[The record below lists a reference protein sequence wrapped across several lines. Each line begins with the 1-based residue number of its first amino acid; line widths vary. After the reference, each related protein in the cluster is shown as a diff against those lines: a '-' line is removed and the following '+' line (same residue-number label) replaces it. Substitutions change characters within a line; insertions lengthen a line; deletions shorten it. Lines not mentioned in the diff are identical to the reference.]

1 MSIEVTCPACGGSI
15 QIENVSE
22 VVECPLCQMHL
33 EINPETNE
41 PVLVSEDAIEEESE
55 NQNSEPETAPEESAE
70 TTEADTTAGEME
82 SPVDA
87 TPDSGDSEEIQN
99 DAETTSPFAFLP
111 GGNQTKS
118 EKAKPV
124 RPATNFSFLPGG
136 NDDSEEAEPAT
147 ETIEATSVEA
157 VPEIDKGTAED
168 ILPTEADAVPEE
180 VSAETTSEE
189 TISENTAPEEPPA
202 EEPPA
207 EEPVTEETP
216 TEEPVTEESGSETA
230 SVEETTTEEM
240 TPEETATE
248 ESTTEETSVDE
259 TATEEP
265 TVAETKTAET
275 TAESESPVV
284 PQNYRKGKV
293 VPKRLFTLTL
303 TYAIAATILI
313 AMLLYAKYLGDPHQL
328 ESLPDLKP
336 PVKNDEIALQL
347 VPENAKLPAGHTLQ
361 LGGPGRRY
369 GNVLVT
375 PLRVTRGPIEFEHYT
390 GDATKTRTPSK
401 DVLKLHLK
409 FENVSSDQTFEPLD
423 QKLLLTRV
431 PGKTPESQLRA
442 NNFVCRVDQKRTDA
456 ERVLV
461 YDMPPSW
468 EWNIKGQNINQET
481 LSQKLGPGESFET
494 YVATNEAGIDSLKGD
509 LVWRLQLRKGYNPVS
524 YRGVTTL
531 IEVMFNSDQ
540 IQVESPSQTKEALP
554 TS

>member
-168 ILPTEADAVPEE
+168 ILPTEVDAVPEE

>member
-1 MSIEVTCPACGGSI
+1 MSIEVACPACGGSI

-41 PVLVSEDAIEEESE
+41 PVLVSEGTEEEESE
-55 NQNSEPETAPEESAE
+55 TQNSEAETAPEESTE
-70 TTEADTTAGEME
+70 TAEADATTGDLE
-82 SPVDA
+82 SPTDA
-87 TPDSGDSEEIQN
+87 TPDSGESEEIQD
-99 DAETTSPFAFLP
+99 DAEEASPFAFLP

-147 ETIEATSVEA
+147 ETIEASSDAISVET
-157 VPEIDKGTAED
+157 VPEVNTGTAEE
-168 ILPTEADAVPEE
+168 IISTEADAVPEAG
-180 VSAETTSEE
+180 SADTTSEE
-189 TISENTAPEEPPA
+189 TISENTAPEES
-202 EEPPA
+202 
-207 EEPVTEETP
+207 PVDESP
-216 TEEPVTEESGSETA
+216 TVESDAEESGSETTSA
-230 SVEETTTEEM
+230 EETTTEEI
-240 TPEETATE
+240 TAEETATE
-248 ESTTEETSVDE
+248 ETTTEETGVDE
-259 TATEEP
+259 TITEVAA
-265 TVAETKTAET
+265 VAETKTEETSSAET
-275 TAESESPVV
+275 SAEPASPVV

-303 TYAIAATILI
+303 TYAIAATILVG
-313 AMLLYAKYLGDPHQL
+313 MLLYAKYLGDPHQL

-361 LGGPGRRY
+361 LGGPGRRF

-390 GDATKTRTPSK
+390 GDATKTRSPSK

-409 FENVSSDQTFEPLD
+409 FENVSRDQTFEPLD

-431 PGKTPESQLRA
+431 AGKTSESQLRA

-468 EWNIKGQNINQET
+468 EWNLKGQNINQET

-494 YVATNEAGIDSLKGD
+494 YIATNEAGIDSLKGE

-531 IEVMFNSDQ
+531 IEVVFNSDQ
-540 IQVESPSQTKEALP
+540 IQAESPSLTKEALP